1 MFELGPCGCL
11 HWLWIV
17 IIGGAAGFLAG
28 QVIRGRGYNPVG
40 NVLLGMA
47 GFFVGS
53 LLFGR
58 MGTAGLCGAVIVSF
72 LGALLLIG
80 GVRLLIDSDFAR

>member
-1 MFELGPCGCL
+1 MFELGLCGCL

-17 IIGGAAGFLAG
+17 IVGGAAGFMAG
-28 QVIRGRGYNPVG
+28 YVIRGRGYRPIR

-53 LLFGR
+53 LFFDRL
-58 MGTAGLCGAVIVSF
+58 GTAGVGGAVIASF
-72 LGALLLIG
+72 LGALLLILG
-80 GVRLLIDSDFAR
+80 MRLLIDPDFAK

>member
-1 MFELGPCGCL
+1 MFELGLCGCL

-17 IIGGAAGFLAG
+17 IVGGAAGFLTG